1 MMLEQVRLPLRHRAF
16 RAVWCGETLSMLGDY
31 SFEVAFVWLVFQE
44 TGSAGALAAV
54 LLVQTVPRG
63 VLLLVGGAVTD
74 RVSPRTV
81 MLCSHLVRGTAVGL
95 LGLLAVMD
103 GVQVWHL
110 YALGAVAGVAE
121 AFFMPAQDSILPSLL
136 PTEQIPRGNALVGFG
151 EQGAR
156 FLGPLLGASLVGLVG
171 TPAAILLNSGTF
183 FVAAWTVLAAPRR
196 GAGGEGEES
205 KPISV
210 IGHEIVDGLR
220 YVRRSREVRTVLMII
235 GAAALSYSGL
245 FAVGLPAL
253 AKSFPQDSMAL
264 GLLLSAWGLGQLAGT
279 VAAVF
284 TGLPRRWGILIIG
297 MTLTEGV
304 TFVLLG
310 VLPNVWLAA
319 TVLALLGVGVAYSS
333 DVALPTFI
341 QTRTP
346 EDVLGRINSVMYL
359 PRVVLEPVSLAVMGL
374 LVTGDLRWAF
384 AAAAVPVLAVGIRLA
399 FDREARGLTTAKEPQ
414 PAGATSATGTTG

>member
-16 RAVWCGETLSMLGDY
+16 RTVWCGETLSMLGDY

-74 RVSPRTV
+74 RLSPRTV
-81 MLCSHLVRGTAVGL
+81 MLCSHLVRGSAVGL

-103 GVQVWHL
+103 DVQVWHL

-136 PTEQIPRGNALVGFG
+136 PAEQIARGNALVGFG

-156 FLGPLLGASLVGLVG
+156 FLGPLLGASLVALVG

-196 GAGGEGEES
+196 RPDGEGS
-205 KPISV
+205 KPLSV
-210 IGHEIVDGLR
+210 IGGEIVEGLR
-220 YVRRSREVRTVLMII
+220 YARRSREVRTVLMII

-245 FAVGLPAL
+245 FAVALPAL
-253 AKSFPQDSMAL
+253 AKSFPESSMAL
-264 GLLLSAWGLGQLAGT
+264 GLLLSAWGLGQLTGT

-304 TFVLLG
+304 AFVLLG

-319 TVLALLGVGVAYSS
+319 TTLALLGVGVAYSS

-384 AAAAVPVLAVGIRLA
+384 AVAAVPVLTVGVRLA
-399 FDREARGLTTAKEPQ
+399 FDSSARNLTTATEKPH
-414 PAGATSATGTTG
+414 PAPAPSPGAV

>member
-1 MMLEQVRLPLRHRAF
+1 MMPERVRLPLRHRAF
-16 RAVWCGETLSMLGDY
+16 RAVWCGETLSMLGDHT
-31 SFEVAFVWLVFQE
+31 FEVAFVWLVFQE

-74 RVSPRTV
+74 RMSPRTV

-95 LGLLAVMD
+95 LGVLAVAD
-103 GVQVWHL
+103 GVRVWHL

-121 AFFMPAQDSILPSLL
+121 AFFFPAQESILPSLL
-136 PTEQIPRGNALVGFG
+136 PAEQIPRGNALVGFG

-156 FLGPLLGASLVGLVG
+156 FLGPLLGASLVALVG

-196 GAGGEGEES
+196 APDGEES
-205 KPISV
+205 KPLSV
-210 IGHEIVDGLR
+210 IGSEIVDGLR
-220 YVRRSREVRTVLMII
+220 HVRRSREARTVLMII

-253 AKSFPQDSMAL
+253 AKSFPQNATAL
-264 GLLLSAWGLGQLAGT
+264 GLLLSAWGLGQLTGT
-279 VAAVF
+279 LAAVF
-284 TGLPRRWGILIIG
+284 TGLPRRWGLLVIG
-297 MTLTEGV
+297 MTLAEGV
-304 TFVLLG
+304 AFVLLG

-319 TVLALLGVGVAYSS
+319 AVLALLGVGVAYSS
-333 DVALPTFI
+333 DVALPAFI

-346 EDVLGRINSVMYL
+346 PEVLGRINSVMYL
-359 PRVVLEPVSLAVMGL
+359 PRVVLEPLSLAVMGL
-374 LVTGDLRWAF
+374 LVAGDLRWAF
-384 AAAAVPVLAVGIRLA
+384 AAAAVPVLAVGVRLA
-399 FDREARGLTTAKEPQ
+399 LDREARALSTTEEPEAVTA
-414 PAGATSATGTTG
+414 PSPGTA

>member
-16 RAVWCGETLSMLGDY
+16 RTVWCGETLSMLGDY

-81 MLCSHLVRGTAVGL
+81 MLCSHLVRGTAVGM

-103 GVQVWHL
+103 NVQVWHL

-156 FLGPLLGASLVGLVG
+156 FLGPLLGASLVAMVG

-183 FVAAWTVLAAPRR
+183 FAAAWTVLAAPRR
-196 GAGGEGEES
+196 RPDVEES
-205 KPISV
+205 KPLSV
-210 IGHEIVDGLR
+210 IGSEIVEGLR
-220 YVRRSREVRTVLMII
+220 YTRRNREARTVLMII

-245 FAVGLPAL
+245 FAVALPAL
-253 AKSFPQDSMAL
+253 AKSFSPDSMAL
-264 GLLLSAWGLGQLAGT
+264 GLLLSAWGLGQLTGT
-279 VAAVF
+279 IAAVF

-304 TFVLLG
+304 AFTLLG

-319 TVLALLGVGVAYSS
+319 ATLALLGVGVAYSS

-346 EDVLGRINSVMYL
+346 EEVLGRINSVMYL
-359 PRVVLEPVSLAVMGL
+359 PRVVLEPISLAVMGL
-374 LVTGDLRWAF
+374 LVTGDLRVAF
-384 AAAAVPVLAVGIRLA
+384 AVAAVPALAVGVRLA
-399 FDREARGLTTAKEPQ
+399 FDSGARSLTTAAKEPQ
-414 PAGATSATGTTG
+414 AAPAAGPGAA